1 MTIFLFVA
9 QALSIYRTIVRIYD
23 FEKSKYDNKSSIAAE
38 FQLEQEP
45 GGTIVALNADFILGL
60 WVNSVF
66 SYV

>member
-9 QALSIYRTIVRIYD
+9 QAFSIYRTIARIYD
-23 FEKSKYDNKSSIAAE
+23 FEKSQYDNKDSLAAE
-38 FQLEQEP
+38 FKLEQEP

-60 WVNSVF
+60 WVTSVF